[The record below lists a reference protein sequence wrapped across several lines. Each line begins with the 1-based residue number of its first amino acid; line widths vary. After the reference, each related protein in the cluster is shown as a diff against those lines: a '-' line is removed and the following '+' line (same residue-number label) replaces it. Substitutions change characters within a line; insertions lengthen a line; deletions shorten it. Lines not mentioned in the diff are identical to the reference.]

1 MRVSLIP
8 LNTPPSQVHV
18 MGGLL
23 PSSAPLRR
31 CGASPNPSNS
41 PPTHLSYP
49 RLTPSDHLSHP
60 GTAAQGDPEVAAAAA
75 EGGSV
80 PGSTGDVR
88 VVRAEVAQASGALR
102 SRISIARHS

>member
-1 MRVSLIP
+1 MGVSLIP

-31 CGASPNPSNS
+31 CGVSPNPSNS

-49 RLTPSDHLSHP
+49 RLIDRLTPSDHLSHP
-60 GTAAQGDPEVAAAAA
+60 GTAAQGGPEAAAVVG
-75 EGGSV
+75 ESGSV
-80 PGSTGDVR
+80 PGSTRDVR
-88 VVRAEVAQASGALR
+88 VVRAEVAQAGCA
-102 SRISIARHS
+102 SR

>member
-18 MGGLL
+18 RGGLP
-23 PSSAPLRR
+23 PSPASLGR
-31 CGASPNPSNS
+31 CAGRPNPLNS
-41 PPTHLSYP
+41 RPIHLSWP

-60 GTAAQGDPEVAAAAA
+60 GTAVQVGPEAAAAA
-75 EGGSV
+75 GEGGTV

-88 VVRAEVAQASGALR
+88 VVRAEVAQAGCA
-102 SRISIARHS
+102 SR

>member
-8 LNTPPSQVHV
+8 LNTPPSQEHV

-31 CGASPNPSNS
+31 CGVSPNPSNS
-41 PPTHLSYP
+41 PPTQLSYP

-60 GTAAQGDPEVAAAAA
+60 GTAAQGGPEAVAAAG
-75 EGGSV
+75 EGGTV
-80 PGSTGDVR
+80 PGSTRDVR
-88 VVRAEVAQASGALR
+88 VVRAEVAQAGCA
-102 SRISIARHS
+102 SR

>member
-8 LNTPPSQVHV
+8 LNIPPSQVHV

-60 GTAAQGDPEVAAAAA
+60 GTAAQGGPEAAAVVG
-75 EGGSV
+75 ESGSV
-80 PGSTGDVR
+80 PGSTSDVR
-88 VVRAEVAQASGALR
+88 VVRAEVAQAGCA
-102 SRISIARHS
+102 SR

>member
-23 PSSAPLRR
+23 SSSAPLRR
-31 CGASPNPSNS
+31 CVASPNPSNS

-49 RLTPSDHLSHP
+49 RLTPSDHLSRT
-60 GTAAQGDPEVAAAAA
+60 GTAAQGGPEAVAAAG
-75 EGGSV
+75 EGGTV

-88 VVRAEVAQASGALR
+88 VVRAEVVRQE
-102 SRISIARHS
+102 